1 MRCSGTVWT
10 QEYTKHTEGHTGE
23 KTTGGSKSTGILAT
37 NNPLWRQLQ
46 YSLKTPLPFMEVNQ
60 GQQLGKFRCF
70 PHLPGQQPAAG
81 QTADQQTLKLSSSR
95 DPGSLSSGLAELG
108 NNESARNILVLS
120 PLSLY
125 PPGTQQVK

>member
-1 MRCSGTVWT
+1 MFPTLRLAGANS
-10 QEYTKHTEGHTGE
+10 QE
-23 KTTGGSKSTGILAT
+23 
-37 NNPLWRQLQ
+37 Q
-46 YSLKTPLPFMEVNQ
+46 YYRPTDIEIII
-60 GQQLGKFRCF
+60 QQ
-70 PHLPGQQPAAG
+70 
-81 QTADQQTLKLSSSR
+81 